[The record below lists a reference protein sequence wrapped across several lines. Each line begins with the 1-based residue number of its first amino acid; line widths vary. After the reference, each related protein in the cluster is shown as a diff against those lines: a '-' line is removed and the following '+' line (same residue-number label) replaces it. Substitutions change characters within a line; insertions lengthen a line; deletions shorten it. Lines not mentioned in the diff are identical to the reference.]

1 MVFDVIEFME
11 IVSSCFKRKIIPVFP
26 ADAVKLFHCG
36 RLWISRVSPKLFLLL
51 FFVTDRQ
58 I

>member
-26 ADAVKLFHCG
+26 ADAVKLFSL
-36 RLWISRVSPKLFLLL
+36 RKALDKQSFS
-51 FFVTDRQ
+51 
-58 I
+58 